1 MKVENEDPKLVLVNT
16 EDGKTQWQLEGDYFF
31 HWEFGGSWYRFLIP
45 DGFPSD
51 GASVPRWLRWLAGRG
66 RFGKLAPLV
75 HDYLHSVMGRVVVQ
89 KFEVDG
95 WKRYWARLLDAQSF
109 TRKQA
114 DKLFFRIMSDQGV
127 RPRWLRR
134 GAYKAV
140 RAWSVLQGD
149 RW

>member
-1 MKVENEDPKLVLVNT
+1 MKIKNKDPKLVLVNT
-16 EDGKTQWQLEGDYFF
+16 EDGDTQWQLEGDYFF
-31 HWEFGGSWYRFLIP
+31 HWEFDGSWYRFMIP

-75 HDYLHSVMGRVVVQ
+75 HDYLH
-89 KFEVDG
+89 
-95 WKRYWARLLDAQSF
+95 AREGFVKVKQLEHPFFGPDPWLPISPSFF
-109 TRKQA
+109 TRKEA

-127 RPRWLRR
+127 KPRWLRR